1 MYHHISRIPLDY
13 SEGATI
19 FVFGDLQWGAEGF
32 VSEAWQEFRN
42 KFKSTKN
49 AWALGLGDYNDFVR
63 TKVRGQLKTIIS
75 QDDSIRAQ
83 MDDQVRHTQDKLLN
97 EMSFLEGK
105 TIGIHEGH
113 HTWEFAD
120 RSKSDQRIASALRA
134 PFLGWVAST
143 RLILELKRN
152 KEHKGGDGY
161 IYTIVSTH
169 GNANARRTAGMTGWM
184 ENNLVTGFWADQY
197 IMGHSCKSAAWI
209 PNARKAVRR
218 IGPAGLDE
226 TIPRCLQ
233 VGGFHQGYTDGWES
247 NYIQRNGFTPQA
259 LGWGVINFS
268 RSKTI
273 AASEAKGLSRGT
285 YTLQVAQYS
294 QVWEPPKKD

>member
-1 MYHHISRIPLDY
+1 MIHHISRLPLDY
-13 SEGATI
+13 THGATV
-19 FVFGDLQWGAEGF
+19 FVFGDLQWGAQGF
-32 VSEAWQEFRN
+32 VQEAWQEFRS

-63 TKVRGQLKTIIS
+63 TKVRGQLKAVIS

-83 MDDQVRHTQDKLLN
+83 VDDQVRRNQDKLLD
-97 EMSFLEGK
+97 EMACLEGRLL
-105 TIGIHEGH
+105 GLHEGH

-120 RSKSDQRIASALRA
+120 RSKSDQRIASALKA

-143 RLILELKRN
+143 RLVLEPKRN
-152 KEHKGGDGY
+152 GDAKPSTY
-161 IYTIVSTH
+161 VYTIVSTH

-184 ENNLVTGFWADQY
+184 ENNLVGGFDANQY
-197 IMGHSCKSAAWI
+197 IMGHSCKSAAWV

-233 VGGFHQGYTDGWES
+233 VGGFHQGYTNGWES
-247 NYIQRNGFTPQA
+247 GYVERNGFAPQA
-259 LGWGVINFS
+259 LGWGVIHFS
-268 RSKTI
+268 RSKS
-273 AASEAKGLSRGT
+273 AAVTEERGLSRGSWS
-285 YTLQVAQYS
+285 LQVTQYS
-294 QVWEPPKKD
+294 QIWEPPKKD